1 MANWR
6 LIILSDWN
14 NLRRNT
20 TLLDQ
25 LERRLKNNVYNVEKP
40 GKD

>member
-6 LIILSDWN
+6 PIILSDWN
-14 NLRRNT
+14 NLRRNM